1 MNPFF
6 AVFSFPRFDE
16 RGERNAWNQ
25 HSAKRPAPSAPSAP
39 SDRLTR
45 VELEP
50 VLTKRSTPANV
61 KPRTPPQTW
70 VSRSE
75 SSPWARS

>member
-25 HSAKRPAPSAPSAP
+25 HSAKRPAPSAPS
-39 SDRLTR
+39 DRLTR

-61 KPRTPPQTW
+61 KPRTPPETW